1 MRINKKIVKK
11 TRIDDPQLVK
21 DEVLYWLSR
30 PSQER
35 IAVVDYLR
43 VLNYGNTARLQRVA
57 RVIQRSQS

>member
-1 MRINKKIVKK
+1 MNRNIVKK

-35 IAVVDYLR
+35 IAAVDYLR
-43 VLNYGNTARLQRVA
+43 KVNYGSTARLQRVA
-57 RVIQRSQS
+57 RVIQRPQS

>member
-1 MRINKKIVKK
+1 MRINKNIVKI

-57 RVIQRSQS
+57 RVIQRPQS